1 MGPRNARIVLSCLP
15 LFNNETN
22 DSPLPNSLQ
31 APPTPSTPKSNGWIK
46 FSQSSLEQDPSNPP
60 SEAPPLANE
69 PIPEEVPIDQ
79 ELPGD
84 IFTLVDPFESDQ
96 TVGFD
101 GIEESSRSQ
110 QIDDAFQKATKN
122 GVGGA
127 SAGMGDERGY
137 SDSDDNFVDNE
148 KLEIN
153 FVADAR
159 AVKTRAGSVSFVT
172 INQAVRSSVLTP
184 TVLPPVPSTLFPRY
198 VERGGWMIKLSHQK
212 GEVCV

>member
-15 LFNNETN
+15 LFHNQTN

-31 APPTPSTPKSNGWIK
+31 APPTPSSPPKQKSNGWIK
-46 FSQSSLEQDPSNPP
+46 FSQSSFEQDPSDPP

-84 IFTLVDPFESDQ
+84 IFTLVDPFESDE
-96 TVGFD
+96 TIGFN

-110 QIDDAFQKATKN
+110 QIDDAFQKATKS

-127 SAGMGDERGY
+127 GTGDERGY
-137 SDSDDNFVDNE
+137 SDSDDNVVDNE

-153 FVADAR
+153 FVPDVR
-159 AVKTRAGSVSFVT
+159 TVKTRAGSVSFVT
-172 INQAVRSSVLTP
+172 INQTVRSSVLTP
-184 TVLPPVPSTLFPRY
+184 TVLPPVPPTLFPRY
-198 VERGGWMIKLSHQK
+198 VERGGWLIKLSHQK
-212 GEVCV
+212 GQV